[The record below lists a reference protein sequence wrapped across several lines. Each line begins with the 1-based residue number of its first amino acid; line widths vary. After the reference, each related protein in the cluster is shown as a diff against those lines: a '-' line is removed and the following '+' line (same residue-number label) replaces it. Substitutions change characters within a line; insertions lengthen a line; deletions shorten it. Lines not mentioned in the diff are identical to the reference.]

1 VKKREVLKF
10 NLDILIQ
17 FSYAKITNAIEFLR
31 EFNRSQFVLNYQ
43 KREQRK
49 ESQESKNCKT
59 RSVKWLEVLK
69 RENTYYIS
77 LLGELQC

>member
-1 VKKREVLKF
+1 MKKREVLKF